1 MEAAEAAKQVEDL
14 TQGAVHELT
23 AVHRGSGSPR
33 THLAHLSALFD
44 VATRQ
49 ARQVVDGR
57 PVEVGAELWRLRE
70 PGMLRAVCEVPIAQ
84 PGGVLALLPVA
95 ITWGLLGVAE
105 AMYLTGD
112 LGADPNQRPPF
123 FAYWLSLPL
132 PLSPLL
138 LSLLIVVTVV
148 ILMFR
153 YVKPARERSRA
164 ERADGIVHR
173 LEVALVEPLAV
184 LWDARLA
191 TEQGEQT
198 RRLAVELTSAARR
211 FGGAAERLD
220 AAVATVERLGDAVS
234 RLLDGLPHLGAHVT
248 RLADVEQRIGRGAE
262 VLEVAVRPVAE
273 LVGEVSRAASSAGA
287 AVVRAEDVLARADT
301 VVGEARS
308 VSAVTAGHRE
318 AVGSAEQPFAAAA
331 ALVESAARDLGA
343 ATGTLHETSK
353 HLRTAIREANW
364 MAMVADGL
372 HATNGT
378 HVLDEFPPEAPVT
391 GPSSPAAGPGASVV
405 GPGSSAA
412 GPGSSGVAPGSSV
425 VAPGSSVVGPGSSVA
440 EPASAAPGPGEGR
453 PA

>member
-1 MEAAEAAKQVEDL
+1 MNAHEAAQKVEDL
-14 TQGAVHELT
+14 TKQAVHELT

-44 VATRQ
+44 VATGQ
-49 ARQVVDGR
+49 AWQVARGSTM
-57 PVEVGAELWRLRE
+57 VEADAELWRLRE
-70 PGMLRAVCEVPIAQ
+70 PGLLRAVCEVPVAQ

-112 LGADPNQRPPF
+112 LSDDPSQRPPF
-123 FAYWLSLPL
+123 FAYWLSLPA

-138 LSLLIVVTVV
+138 LSLLIVATVV
-148 ILMFR
+148 ILMSR
-153 YVKPARERSRA
+153 YVKPARERRRVD
-164 ERADGIVHR
+164 RADRIVHR
-173 LEVALVEPLAV
+173 LEVDLVAPLAA
-184 LWDARLA
+184 LWAARPV
-191 TEQGEQT
+191 TEQGEQA

-248 RLADVEQRIGRGAE
+248 RLAEVEQRIGRGAE
-262 VLEVAVRPVAE
+262 VLEVAVRPVTD
-273 LVGEVSRAASSAGA
+273 LVGEVGRAASSAGA

-308 VSAVTAGHRE
+308 VSAVTAGQRD

-331 ALVESAARDLGA
+331 ALVESAARDLGT
-343 ATGTLHETSK
+343 ATGTLNETSK
-353 HLRTAIREANW
+353 HLRRAIHEANW
-364 MAMVADGL
+364 MTMVVDGL
-372 HATNGT
+372 RAGNGSHT
-378 HVLDEFPPEAPVT
+378 PDEFPPAPPVS
-391 GPSSPAAGPGASVV
+391 GPPTPVAGSTADR
-405 GPGSSAA
+405 
-412 GPGSSGVAPGSSV
+412 
-425 VAPGSSVVGPGSSVA
+425 
-440 EPASAAPGPGEGR
+440 PGEER